1 MKPGNLLSPFAVL
14 MWSPGSPAY
23 VQLCQPFPPSL
34 CLPYRKDL
42 LSDGHHVQAAVEI
55 LNPLAQFFFPG
66 SDKGKEIIC
75 GHVLMGAQREEVSGT
90 RQNHHKCRDKQL
102 LMKDNSWFFKLPLI
116 ENGPGGGGGGWHRL
130 SLLVRCPE
138 VADPSWMGSS
148 VPGLI
153 GSAIG
158 YSVWPRFLLYKTGI
172 RNVPLYFH

>member
-1 MKPGNLLSPFAVL
+1 MVSWEPSLCTA
-14 MWSPGSPAY
+14 
-23 VQLCQPFPPSL
+23 CQPFPASL

-42 LSDGHHVQAAVEI
+42 LSDGHHVQAAVEV

-75 GHVLMGAQREEVSGT
+75 GHVLMGAQREEASGT
-90 RQNHHKCRDKQL
+90 RQNHHKCRDKWL
-102 LMKDNSWFFKLPLI
+102 LMKDNSWFFQAPSYRKWSRRW
-116 ENGPGGGGGGWHRL
+116 GGVGWHRL